1 MELRHISKSNTA
13 WTVGCDHLHLRYEV
27 EGSWEKLQYFLLE

>member
-1 MELRHISKSNTA
+1 MELRHTSKSNTA
-13 WTVGCDHLHLRYEV
+13 LIVGCEHLHLRYEA